1 MLTKN
6 AGGFLAMLLNT
17 KTKNTMKKLFSLFI
31 FFVLCSF
38 AVPTRTV
45 STTTATI
52 ATADDNFV
60 IVHTGAAATYTLGTV
75 SAGFSCTVLN
85 HGTGNITF
93 STNIRTTNTQT
104 VTILT
109 NYSSQMMPGTIG
121 NSIQLLY
128 DGAVWRSIN

>member
-1 MLTKN
+1 
-6 AGGFLAMLLNT
+6 
-17 KTKNTMKKLFSLFI
+17 MKKLCLLF
-31 FFVLCSF
+31 FFFALCSF

-52 ATADDNFV
+52 ASSDDNFV

-104 VTILT
+104 VTVLT

-121 NSIQLLY
+121 NSIRLLY

>member
-6 AGGFLAMLLNT
+6 AGGFLEMLLNT
-17 KTKNTMKKLFSLFI
+17 KTKNTMKKLCLLFI
-31 FFVLCSF
+31 FLVLCSF

-60 IVHTGAAATYTLGTV
+60 IIHTGAAATYTLGIV
-75 SAGFSCTVLN
+75 SAGFSCTVVN
-85 HGTGNITF
+85 HGTGSITF
-93 STNIRTTNTQT
+93 STNIRTTNTQNIT
-104 VTILT
+104 VLT